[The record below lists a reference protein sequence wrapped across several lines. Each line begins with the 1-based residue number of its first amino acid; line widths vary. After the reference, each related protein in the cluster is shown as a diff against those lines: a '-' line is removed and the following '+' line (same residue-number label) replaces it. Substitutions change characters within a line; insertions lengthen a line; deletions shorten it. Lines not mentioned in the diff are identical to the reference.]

1 MWSENVTRH
10 FVTSRPDLIT
20 FSLEAVLSWISES
33 DVTCD
38 EVWWPILG
46 ICALHLTHPKCT
58 HTAVNTHTHCEH
70 TPGAVGGRLCCSTQG
85 TVGSLVPC
93 SRVSAQSWYWRWRE
107 RCTFTPPTYKS
118 CRAWDL
124 NSQLLDYESDSL
136 TIRPRLSHPI
146 MDSYFSQIQ

>member
-70 TPGAVGGRLCCSTQG
+70 TPGAVGGRLCCSTRE
-85 TVGSLVPC
+85 VGGLVPC
-93 SRVSAQSWYWRWRE
+93 SGSHFSRGIEGGESAVHSLP
-107 RCTFTPPTYKS
+107 PPTI
-118 CRAWDL
+118 RAGPETWTRNFWITIWL
-124 NSQLLDYESDSL
+124 L
-136 TIRPRLSHPI
+136 TIRPRLSHLI
-146 MDSYFSQIQ
+146 MDSYFSQMQ